1 MSRVIKGDSGTGNIP
16 SLAARIGRRAH
27 RDVLR
32 TTRTPFDSRFHRPLL
47 VHCSH
52 HKAGTVWFLRVLMAV
67 ATSYGLRSRVGAPE
81 PIGGQVDLVYFANAG
96 DFDRDLLGSRP
107 IRGSHVIRDPRDLVV
122 SGYEYHLVTK
132 EAWAQVPRPFYG
144 GRGYQDYLRSLN
156 EYDGLMAEILWFA
169 ATTALGMEA
178 WDYGQPDMLELRY
191 EDVLADE
198 RGSFER
204 LFRWYGFNDAAL
216 ACGLEAVGRLSLRNS
231 ATTLAHPVRASV
243 PGEWRDRLS
252 PEHVARFKERTGDLV
267 VRLGYETDAD
277 W

>member
-1 MSRVIKGDSGTGNIP
+1 MSKAIEGDAGSGGVP
-16 SLAARIGRRAH
+16 SLTTRIGRRAR

-32 TTRTPFDSRFHRPLL
+32 TTRTPFDSRFDRPLL

-67 ATSYGLRSRVGAPE
+67 ARAYGLRSRMGAPE
-81 PIGGQVDLVYFANAG
+81 PARGPFDLVYFANA
-96 DFDRDLLGSRP
+96 DEFNRDLLGPRR
-107 IRGSHVIRDPRDLVV
+107 IRGSHVVRDPRDLVV

-144 GRGYQDYLRSLN
+144 GLGYQAYLRSLN
-156 EYDGLMAEILWFA
+156 DYDGLMAEILWFA
-169 ATTALGMEA
+169 ATTAHGMAA
-178 WDYGQPDMLELRY
+178 WDYGQPDFLELRY

-198 RGSFER
+198 LVSFER

-216 ACGLEAVGRLSLRNS
+216 ARGLEAVDRLSLRNS
-231 ATTLAHPVRASV
+231 ATTLAHPVRASE
-243 PGEWRDRLS
+243 PGEWHDRLS
-252 PEHVARFKERTGDLV
+252 PEHVARFKEKTGDLV
-267 VRLGYETDAD
+267 VRLGYETDSD